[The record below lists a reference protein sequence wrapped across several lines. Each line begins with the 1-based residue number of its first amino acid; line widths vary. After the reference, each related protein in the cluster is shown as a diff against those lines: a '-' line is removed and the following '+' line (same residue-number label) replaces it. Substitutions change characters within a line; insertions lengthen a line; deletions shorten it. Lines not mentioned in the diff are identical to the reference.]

1 MGLLD
6 YRSKLVKTYIKRSKS
21 LGNIVLEIDGYYGV
35 YTPFGKYEW
44 YDVFH
49 RGVCVNEGE
58 PFERMPT
65 TAQLEKIVAVLRK
78 EYALGIWKRR
88 K

>member
-1 MGLLD
+1 MAKD
-6 YRSKLVKTYIKRSKS
+6 YRSKFVKEVIINEIE
-21 LGNIVLEIDGYYGV
+21 LAIDGYYNDS
-35 YTPFGKYEW
+35 TPDGKYEW

-58 PFERMPT
+58 PFDRIPT
-65 TAQLEKIVAVLRK
+65 KSQLEKIATFITNQYIAGL
-78 EYALGIWKRR
+78 WK